1 VALIEQAIR
10 RGRLAHSL
18 LLHGD
23 DPATLAGVAAAIA
36 DRLLRGP
43 APATAF
49 APDQHPDCF
58 TLRPAGK
65 SRQIS
70 ADATRTLIGKLQ
82 VSPVMAPAKVAIL
95 HEVDRMNTAA
105 ANVFLKRSIPA
116 RKILVRSLCS
126 GHEVVDLFIECP

>member
-1 VALIEQAIR
+1 MPPAPETPWPATLEGTPSVAVIEQAIR

-43 APATAF
+43 AAAAAF
-49 APDQHPDCF
+49 GPEQHPDCF

-65 SRQIS
+65 SRQIWP
-70 ADATRTLIGKLQ
+70 TRR
-82 VSPVMAPAKVAIL
+82 AP
-95 HEVDRMNTAA
+95 
-105 ANVFLKRSIPA
+105 
-116 RKILVRSLCS
+116 
-126 GHEVVDLFIECP
+126 